1 VAAIPVAP
9 LPRDDPFQ
17 LDNTL
22 TRKKAR
28 STGSGDSE
36 LVFLP
41 LGGSNEIGMNFN
53 VYGYGPEGA
62 RKWLIIDCGVTFA
75 SEESLPGVDLILPDI
90 EFLEDKV
97 DDIVGIVLTHA
108 HEDHI
113 GALGWLWPKLKAP
126 LYATPFTATLIRDK
140 LRERGIERD
149 VPLTEIKL
157 GGRLSLGPF
166 DLEYLTL
173 THSIAEPNGIAITTP
188 LGVVLHTGDW
198 KIDPSPQIGA
208 TTDVARLRELGDAG
222 VLAMVCDSTNVFVE
236 GESGSEATVR
246 DGLKAVIAEQK
257 GRVAVAC
264 FASNVARLQS
274 VCEVAAELGRKV
286 CLVGRSMLR
295 ITGAARS
302 IGLLGKVNFIEPGDA
317 SYLPPDKVL
326 YLCTGSQGEARAALA
341 RIAAGDHQQVTLG
354 AGDTVLFSSRE
365 IPGNERGIY
374 DLQNRLTDKGV
385 TVITAHDRPIHV
397 SGHPC
402 REELKLM
409 YQWVRPQIAIPTHG
423 ERRHLV
429 EHAAF
434 AKTLQI
440 SQSYATR
447 NGELIRLAP
456 GNLAVIDEVPSG
468 RLYVDGDAILPADST
483 TMADRHRLGE
493 NGMIMIA
500 MTIDE
505 KGRIKAGPDVRQ
517 RGLSEKN
524 GGPAE
529 GRLEQIADIAEAA
542 FNRLKG
548 PDRTDEE
555 AVEDAIMRAV
565 RKACW
570 TIFTKRPI
578 VDVVVMTV

>member
-1 VAAIPVAP
+1 LLRLWP
-9 LPRDDPFQ
+9 
-17 LDNTL
+17 
-22 TRKKAR
+22 
-28 STGSGDSE
+28 
-36 LVFLP
+36 
-41 LGGSNEIGMNFN
+41 SND
-53 VYGYGPEGA
+53 
-62 RKWLIIDCGVTFA
+62 RQWLIIDCGVTFA
-75 SEESLPGVDLILPDI
+75 GEEGLPGVDLILPDI
-90 EFLEDKV
+90 EFLEDKI
-97 DDIVGIVLTHA
+97 DSIVGIVLTHA

-140 LRERGIERD
+140 LRERGIEREVSLHE
-149 VPLTEIKL
+149 VPL
-157 GGRLSLGPF
+157 GGKLSLGPF
-166 DLEYLTL
+166 ELEYLTL

-188 LGVVLHTGDW
+188 LGTVLHTGDW

-208 TTDVARLRELGDAG
+208 STDIARLRELGDAG

-236 GESGSEATVR
+236 GESGSEQTVR
-246 DGLKAVIAEQK
+246 EGLKAEIALHK

-302 IGLLGKVNFIEPGDA
+302 IGLLNKVTFIEPHEAGM
-317 SYLPPDKVL
+317 LPPSAVL
-326 YLCTGSQGEARAALA
+326 YLCTGSQGEAKAALA
-341 RIAAGDHQQVTLG
+341 RIAAGDHHQVTLG

-365 IPGNERGIY
+365 IPGNERAIFA
-374 DLQNRLTDKGV
+374 LQNKLVERGC
-385 TVITAHDRPIHV
+385 TVVTAHEKPIHV

-402 REELKLM
+402 RDELKMM

-434 AKTLQI
+434 AKSLQI
-440 SQSYATR
+440 SQAYATR
-447 NGELIRLAP
+447 NGEVIKLAP
-456 GNLAVIDEVPSG
+456 GNLVVVDEVPNG
-468 RLYVDGDAILPADST
+468 RLYVDGDSILSADSS
-483 TMADRHRLGE
+483 TMADRQRLAE

-500 MTIDE
+500 LTIDDRG
-505 KGRIKAGPDVRQ
+505 KIKAGPDVRQ

-524 GGPAE
+524 GAPAE

-542 FNRLKG
+542 FAKLKG
-548 PDRTDEE
+548 ADRTDEE
-555 AVEDAIMRAV
+555 AAEDAIMRAV